1 MQEPPLFLPH
11 HLNLGFWD
19 VPGLILYTWLV
30 MGILIVLSLLVTTRL
45 KTIPGGLQNVMEF
58 MVGGLR
64 DFTVNT
70 MGPHGLDYF
79 ALIGTAAFF
88 ILFSNLIGLI
98 PGFESPTSNLNTTA
112 GCSVVVFVVTHI
124 VGVRKHG
131 FKYVKHFVGPV
142 WWLAWLMFPIE
153 IIGHL
158 VRPVSLSLRLFG
170 NIKGE
175 DLVIAILFILAG
187 KFLVPS
193 AMMGMAVFTS
203 FLQSFVFV
211 LLTMLYIAGAM
222 EHAH

>member
-1 MQEPPLFLPH
+1 MEPPLIFPH
-11 HLNLGFWD
+11 YLDLGFWQ
-19 VPGLILYTWLV
+19 VPALILYTWLV
-30 MGILIVLSLLVTTRL
+30 MAILIVVSIIVTSRL

-58 MVGGLR
+58 MIGGLR

-79 ALIGTAAFF
+79 SIIGTAALF
-88 ILFSNLIGLI
+88 ILVCNLIGLI
-98 PGFESPTSNLNTTA
+98 PGFESPTANLNTTL
-112 GCSVVVFVVTHI
+112 GCSLVVFIMTHV
-124 VGVRKHG
+124 VGVSKHG

-175 DLVIAILFILAG
+175 DLVIAILLLLAPY
-187 KFLVPS
+187 FVP
-193 AMMGMAVFTS
+193 AGMMAFAVFTS

-222 EHAH
+222 EEAH

>member
-1 MQEPPLFLPH
+1 MKEPPLFIH
-11 HLNLGFWD
+11 HLDLGFWD
-19 VPGLILYTWLV
+19 VPGLIVYTWIV
-30 MGILIVLSLLVTTRL
+30 MAILIVTSLVISKNL

-58 MVGGLR
+58 MIGGLR

-79 ALIGTAAFF
+79 ALIGTAALF
-88 ILFSNLIGLI
+88 ILTCNLIGLI
-98 PGFESPTSNLNTTA
+98 PGFESPTANLNTTA
-112 GCSVVVFVVTHI
+112 GCSLVVFLMTHI
-124 VGVRKHG
+124 VGVGKHG
-131 FKYVKHFVGPV
+131 VKYVKHFVGPV

-175 DLVIAILFILAG
+175 DLVIIILFLLAPYFIPAG
-187 KFLVPS
+187 
-193 AMMGMAVFTS
+193 MMAFAVFTS

>member
-1 MQEPPLFLPH
+1 MKEAPLFIH

-19 VPGLILYTWLV
+19 VPALIVYTWIV
-30 MGILIVLSLLVTTRL
+30 MAILIVTSIMVTRSL
-45 KTIPGGLQNVMEF
+45 KTIPGGLQNVMEL
-58 MVGGLR
+58 MIGGLR

-79 ALIGTAAFF
+79 ALIGTAALF
-88 ILFSNLIGLI
+88 ILVCNLIGLI
-98 PGFESPTSNLNTTA
+98 PGFESPTANLNTTA
-112 GCSVVVFVVTHI
+112 GCALVVFLMTHI
-124 VGVRKHG
+124 VGIGKHG

-175 DLVIAILFILAG
+175 DLVILILFLLAPYLIPAG
-187 KFLVPS
+187 
-193 AMMGMAVFTS
+193 MMAFAVFTS

-222 EHAH
+222 EEAH